1 MTRHNDPS
9 HPEWAAKVLPLI
21 RGGNLDAALETILQ
35 SAYTGETGD
44 GIIFVTPVEDVI
56 RVRTRERG
64 PGAMMYPGDIDERRN
79 K

>member
-1 MTRHNDPS
+1 V
-9 HPEWAAKVLPLI
+9 EV
-21 RGGNLDAALETILQ
+21 ILK

-64 PGAMMYPGDIDERRN
+64 TNAMMYPDDIDTKKN
-79 K
+79 L

>member
-1 MTRHNDPS
+1 
-9 HPEWAAKVLPLI
+9 
-21 RGGNLDAALETILQ
+21 
-35 SAYTGETGD
+35 
-44 GIIFVTPVEDVI
+44 VTPVEDVI

>member
-1 MTRHNDPS
+1 MLPKIQVNIVIHTR
-9 HPEWAAKVLPLI
+9 
-21 RGGNLDAALETILQ
+21 NLDAALDTILK

-64 PGAMMYPGDIDERRN
+64 PSAMMYPGDIDEKR
-79 K
+79 KE